1 MDTTHEYVMHSLL
14 PHFYLMPGKNKHEE
28 NELEIATTWLQV
40 LTEIRILNFGLAGT
54 GTANTT
60 RNSYTQ
66 GS

>member
-1 MDTTHEYVMHSLL
+1 
-14 PHFYLMPGKNKHEE
+14 MPGKNKHEE

-40 LTEIRILNFGLAGT
+40 LTEIKILNFGLAGT